1 MNALIGLID
10 EARSNAQGRKARGVP
25 PDAETEAD
33 RMLQIC
39 NACRYCEG
47 FCAVFPAMT
56 RRLTFASADI
66 HYLANLCHN
75 CSACYQA
82 CQYAPPHEFAVNIP
96 RVLAQVRRTTYI
108 DYAWPAPIASLYR
121 RCSTRTAL
129 VIGILCTL
137 FLGLL
142 SVSFHAPAFAPLA
155 GNFYAV
161 LPHEALVTVFGIAFL
176 CACFALA
183 KGVLRFWREIG
194 PIAQMSVGA
203 AIEATGDVL
212 TLKYL
217 GGGHG
222 QGCNESDDRFTL
234 WRRRFHHLTFYGFLM
249 CFASTSVATIY
260 HYVFAWYAPY
270 RITSLPVLL
279 GSLGG
284 GGLVL
289 GPLGLLGLSL
299 SRAPEHTDSDQA
311 PVDRGFLA
319 LLLLIA
325 ATGLGLMLARNSSFA
340 TLLLIIHLGVV
351 LAFFLTIPYGKFA
364 HGAYRAATLLKFAI
378 ERRHQP
384 NFRVD

>member
-1 MNALIGLID
+1 MNALADLID
-10 EARSNAQGRKARGVP
+10 DARNAQRQGAQGALP
-25 PDAETEAD
+25 GAEAEAD

-108 DYAWPAPIASLYR
+108 DYAWPASIASLYR
-121 RCSTRTAL
+121 RRSACAAV

-161 LPHEALVTVFGIAFL
+161 LPHETLITVFGIVFL
-176 CACFALA
+176 CACFALG
-183 KGVLRFWREIG
+183 KGVSRFWRAIG
-194 PIAQMSVGA
+194 PAAHMSAGA
-203 AIEATGDVL
+203 AIEAAGDVF

-217 GGGHG
+217 GGGQG

-270 RITSLPVLL
+270 PINSLPVVL
-279 GSLGG
+279 GIVGG
-284 GGLVL
+284 AGLVL
-289 GPLGLLGLSL
+289 GPLGLLGLSQR
-299 SRAPEHTDSDQA
+299 RALEHADLEQV
-311 PVDRGFLA
+311 PLDRGFSV

-325 ATGLGLMLARNSSFA
+325 ATGLGLMLARDSRFM

-351 LAFFLTIPYGKFA
+351 LALFVTMPYGKFA
-364 HGAYRAATLLKFAI
+364 HGVYRTATLLKFAI
-378 ERRHQP
+378 ERRLKS
-384 NFRVD
+384 NLGVD